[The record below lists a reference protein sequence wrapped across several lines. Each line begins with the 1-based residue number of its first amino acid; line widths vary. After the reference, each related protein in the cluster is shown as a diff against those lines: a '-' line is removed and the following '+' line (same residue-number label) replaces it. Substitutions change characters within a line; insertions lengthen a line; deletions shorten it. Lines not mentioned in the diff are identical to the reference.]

1 MNAVRKISYRD
12 SLCKTE
18 EKTNIYLVSNNSRK
32 ENSVLV
38 AGKIMSKDD
47 LNEKLAY
54 FYEHGGPIMEL

>member
-18 EKTNIYLVSNNSRK
+18 AKPNIYLVSNNSRK

>member
-1 MNAVRKISYRD
+1 MNAVRIISYRD
-12 SLCKTE
+12 SLCKIK

-38 AGKIMSKDD
+38 AGKIMSNDD